1 MPDYIGHFL
10 LNQRTT
16 IKILSLSKKFLVL
29 QPHMKNIF
37 LLLILL
43 FYYTISSSAQG
54 SLSKGLVLYLPF
66 NGNTLDLSGNGN
78 HATNY
83 GATFASDASGRSNC
97 AYSFNGTSY
106 YMKILNS
113 TTLQVDSNISLCAKV
128 KVQGFYTGTCYGNSL
143 IAKGRSDFI
152 AGNYGLR
159 FASPSAG
166 CSYYDATTQDYVGF
180 CNTYYP
186 FTLADTKPYIIANN
200 WDCLVFTFDGD
211 SARMY
216 VNGVLR
222 HKFKGGATIGKNT
235 EDVYLGYINN
245 PSYPYWY
252 KGVMDEVRI
261 YKRALTSSEVLDY
274 CGFVAPTNII
284 KANFKDST
292 SSCLTKKFTDLSI
305 FSSTSLKMW
314 LWDFGDGG
322 KSTLQNPTHTYT
334 SAGTYSVRLIAVDSN
349 GFSDTAIQSISV
361 GIAHRFANA
370 GNDTIIC
377 NSSSG
382 TLIKL
387 NASGGLHYS
396 WTPIT
401 GLSNPSI
408 FNPDATILA
417 PITYIVTVTDS
428 FGCIDTDTINIGLD
442 VGFADAGNDTMVCII
457 DGKGSVSL
465 NASGGINYLWTPSSG
480 LSNPTIQN
488 PVATIFSPTKYSVR
502 VTNSRGCMEV
512 DSITLDLKRFAKANK
527 DTSLCLENGIA
538 VVGLFATGGIS
549 YLWSPSSGL
558 NDATLANP
566 TATINTSKT
575 YIVTVKDASGCEDR
589 DTVAILVKS
598 IAINVIASPKTIQA
612 CIGKEFQLNATGAKY
627 YKWFPPIG
635 LDRDDIPKPKLII
648 AGSNSYIVTGTDS
661 LGCTDKDTIVV
672 TGFEKPNIK
681 ASSDNSKADCIEKS
695 ALLSATGAL
704 SYSWTPAIYC
714 ENSNAPSTKVR
725 PPTTTVFTVK
735 GIDANGC
742 EGIDTITVFYEGKT
756 VVRIP
761 NAFTPNNDGVNDKIR
776 PIIVCDFVMTEF
788 SVFNRWGNQ
797 VFSSNDINK
806 AWDGNSDGKPC
817 DMNTYYY
824 MIKGKNSKG
833 EDVLLKGDITLIR

>member
-1 MPDYIGHFL
+1 M
-10 LNQRTT
+10 
-16 IKILSLSKKFLVL
+16 KKF
-29 QPHMKNIF
+29 F
-37 LLLILL
+37 CLLICILV
-43 FYYTISSSAQG
+43 YTVHSNAQG
-54 SLSKGLVLYLPF
+54 SLSTGLSLYLPF

-83 GATFASDASGRSNC
+83 GATFASDASGRANC
-97 AYSFNGTSY
+97 AYSFNGTSS
-106 YMKILNS
+106 YMEILNHVS
-113 TTLQVDSNISLCAKV
+113 LQADSQISLCAKV
-128 KVQGFYTGTCYGNSL
+128 MVRGFYGGVCFNSSIIDKNIMGQPDYVYGFYSLRFTGTANSCSVPDTNL
-143 IAKGRSDFI
+143 QNYTGFFAGSYIAP
-152 AGNYGLR
+152 GLK
-159 FASPSAG
+159 SNLPHVVSTG
-166 CSYYDATTQDYVGF
+166 
-180 CNTYYP
+180 
-186 FTLADTKPYIIANN
+186 I

-211 SARMY
+211 TAKMY

-222 HKFKGGATIGKNT
+222 HKFKGGSLIGKNT
-235 EDVYLGYINN
+235 GNVTLGRK
-245 PSYPYWY
+245 SHTAYPYWY

-284 KANFKDST
+284 KANFKDSST
-292 SSCLTKKFTDLSI
+292 TCFTKQFTDSSI
-305 FSSTSLKMW
+305 VSSTALKMW

-322 KSTLQNPTHTYT
+322 QSALQNPIHTYS
-334 SAGTYSVRLIAVDSN
+334 SAGIYNVRLIAVDSN

-361 GIAHRFANA
+361 GTTHKFAKA

-377 NSSSG
+377 PKTS
-382 TLIKL
+382 TVTIKL
-387 NASGGLHYS
+387 NASGGVSYIWSPSL
-396 WTPIT
+396 
-401 GLSNPSI
+401 GLSDTTISDPI
-408 FNPDATILA
+408 ATLSN
-417 PITYIVTVTDS
+417 TSRYIVTVTDA
-428 FGCIDTDTINIGLD
+428 FGCQDKDTINI
-442 VGFADAGNDTMVCII
+442 
-457 DGKGSVSL
+457 
-465 NASGGINYLWTPSSG
+465 
-480 LSNPTIQN
+480 
-488 PVATIFSPTKYSVR
+488 
-502 VTNSRGCMEV
+502 
-512 DSITLDLKRFAKANK
+512 
-527 DTSLCLENGIA
+527 
-538 VVGLFATGGIS
+538 
-549 YLWSPSSGL
+549 
-558 NDATLANP
+558 
-566 TATINTSKT
+566 TINPGS
-575 YIVTVKDASGCEDR
+575 
-589 DTVAILVKS
+589 
-598 IAINVIASPKTIQA
+598 INVIASPETIQA

-648 AGSNSYIVTGTDS
+648 ASSNSYIVTGTDS

-672 TGFEKPNIK
+672 KGFEKPNVK
-681 ASSDNSKADCIEKS
+681 TSSDNSKADCIEKS

-725 PPTTTVFTVK
+725 PPATTVFTVK

-761 NAFTPNNDGVNDKIR
+761 SAFTPNNDGVNDKIR

-833 EDVLLKGDITLIR
+833 EDVLLKGNITLIR